1 MSNQISTKLIE
12 KWTRDY
18 AISDI
23 EEVFTEEWGVNI
35 DDYLFIN
42 EFDNLQDLISWW
54 IARDERIKNVPE
66 WLVKCLD
73 DDAIMR
79 EVGKEFITITLERRN
94 NKKFYFVFREKNN
107 TEIFE
112 DRND

>member
-1 MSNQISTKLIE
+1 MSDQISTKLIE

-23 EEVFTEEWGVNI
+23 EEVFSEMGVNI

-42 EFDNLQDLISWW
+42 EFYNLQDLISWW
-54 IARDERIKNVPE
+54 IARDERINNVPE

-73 DDAIMR
+73 ADAIMR
-79 EVGKEFITITLERRN
+79 EVAKEFITITLERRN
-94 NKKFYFVFREKNN
+94 NKKFYFVFREKP
-107 TEIFE
+107 TLKIFE